1 MLRQLSELTLLL
13 VDDEPVNLRVLKQL
27 LASDYQLIFAKNGEE
42 AIRLAAARQPNLI
55 LLDIMMPGE
64 SGLKLTDTLKKN
76 NFKTPILLLSA
87 LGNADDRIKGLEIGA
102 NDYLAKPF
110 EPKELLL
117 RMKNL
122 IKKNK
127 YNKQKTKIVKFGP
140 YTFNLKKEILKKNGK
155 IFILTSS
162 EAKLLYILAKN
173 DGKPIIRYNLSKILN
188 IPTTSRALDVQIT
201 RLRNKIENNKKF
213 PTYIQ
218 TVRGRGYVLK
228 IE

>member
-1 MLRQLSELTLLL
+1 MKLNLPHILV
-13 VDDEPVNLRVLKQL
+13 VDDDIRIL
-27 LASDYQLIFAKNGEE
+27 QLINDYLIKNNFRVNT
-42 AIRLAAARQPNLI
+42 ADNALKAREKIENIEFDLI
-55 LLDIMMPGE
+55 ILDIMMPGE

-87 LGNADDRIKGLEIGA
+87 LGSADDRIKGLEIGA

-140 YTFNLKKEILKKNGK
+140 YTFNSKKEILKKNGK

>member
-1 MLRQLSELTLLL
+1 MDKFLAHILI
-13 VDDEPVNLRVLKQL
+13 VDDDDRIRILVKQYL
-27 LASDYQLIFAKNGEE
+27 QDNNYLVTTAKDAFDAKNK
-42 AIRLAAARQPNLI
+42 IDLI
-55 LLDIMMPGE
+55 KFDLIVLDIMMPGE
-64 SGLKLTDTLKKN
+64 SGLKLTDSLKKN

>member
-1 MLRQLSELTLLL
+1 MKLDLPHILI
-13 VDDEPVNLRVLKQL
+13 VDDDKRIL
-27 LASDYQLIFAKNGEE
+27 QLINDYLIKNNFRIST
-42 AIRLAAARQPNLI
+42 ADNALKAREKIENIEFDLI
-55 LLDIMMPGE
+55 ILDIMMPGE

>member
-1 MLRQLSELTLLL
+1 MRLDLPHILI
-13 VDDEPVNLRVLKQL
+13 VDDDKRIL
-27 LASDYQLIFAKNGEE
+27 QLINDYLIKNNFRISTAEN
-42 AIRLAAARQPNLI
+42 ALKAREKIENIEFDLI
-55 LLDIMMPGE
+55 ILDIMMPGE
-64 SGLKLTDTLKKN
+64 SGLKLTNSLKKN

-127 YNKQKTKIVKFGP
+127 YNKQKTEIVKFGP
-140 YTFNLKKEILKKNGK
+140 YAFNLKKEILKKNGK

-173 DGKPIIRYNLSKILN
+173 DGKPIIRYSLSKILN
-188 IPTTSRALDVQIT
+188 IPNTSRALDVQIT

>member
-1 MLRQLSELTLLL
+1 MRLDLPHILI
-13 VDDEPVNLRVLKQL
+13 VDDDKRIL
-27 LASDYQLIFAKNGEE
+27 QLINDYLIKNNFRIST
-42 AIRLAAARQPNLI
+42 ADNALKAREKIENIEFDLI
-55 LLDIMMPGE
+55 ILDIMMPGE

-162 EAKLLYILAKN
+162 EAKLLYILAKD

>member
-1 MLRQLSELTLLL
+1 MRLDLPHILI
-13 VDDEPVNLRVLKQL
+13 VDDDKRIL
-27 LASDYQLIFAKNGEE
+27 QLINDYLIKNNFRIST
-42 AIRLAAARQPNLI
+42 ANNALKAREKIENIEFDLI
-55 LLDIMMPGE
+55 ILDIMMPGE

-87 LGNADDRIKGLEIGA
+87 LGSADDRIKGLEIGA

-188 IPTTSRALDVQIT
+188 IPNTSRALDVQIT

>member
-1 MLRQLSELTLLL
+1 MRLDLPHILI
-13 VDDEPVNLRVLKQL
+13 VDDDKRIL
-27 LASDYQLIFAKNGEE
+27 QLINDYLIKNNFRIST
-42 AIRLAAARQPNLI
+42 ADNALKAREKIENIEFDLI
-55 LLDIMMPGE
+55 ILDIMMPGE

-162 EAKLLYILAKN
+162 ETKLLYILAKS

-228 IE
+228 VE

>member
-1 MLRQLSELTLLL
+1 MKLDLPHILI
-13 VDDEPVNLRVLKQL
+13 VDDDKRIL
-27 LASDYQLIFAKNGEE
+27 QLINDYLSKNNFRIST
-42 AIRLAAARQPNLI
+42 ANNSLIAREKIENIEFDLI
-55 LLDIMMPGE
+55 VLDIMMPGE
-64 SGLKLTDTLKKN
+64 SGLKLTDSLKKN

-87 LGNADDRIKGLEIGA
+87 LGNPDDRIKGLEIGA
-102 NDYLAKPF
+102 NDYLTKPF

-117 RMKNL
+117 RIKNL
-122 IKKNK
+122 IHKNK

-140 YTFNLKKEILKKNGK
+140 YTFNLKNEILKKNGK
-155 IFILTSS
+155 IFILSSS

-173 DGKPIIRYNLSKILN
+173 DGKPIFRNYLSKILN
-188 IPTTSRALDVQIT
+188 IANTSRALDVQIT

-228 IE
+228 VE

>member
-1 MLRQLSELTLLL
+1 MRLDLPHILI
-13 VDDEPVNLRVLKQL
+13 VDDDKRIL
-27 LASDYQLIFAKNGEE
+27 QLINDYLIKNNFRIST
-42 AIRLAAARQPNLI
+42 ADNALKAREKIENIEFDLI
-55 LLDIMMPGE
+55 ILDIMMPGE

-155 IFILTSS
+155 IFILNST

-188 IPTTSRALDVQIT
+188 IPNTSRALDVQIT

>member
-1 MLRQLSELTLLL
+1 MRLDLPHILI
-13 VDDEPVNLRVLKQL
+13 VDDDKRIL
-27 LASDYQLIFAKNGEE
+27 QLINDYLIKNNFRIST
-42 AIRLAAARQPNLI
+42 ADNALKAREKIENIEFDLI
-55 LLDIMMPGE
+55 ILDIMMPGE

-127 YNKQKTKIVKFGP
+127 YNKQKKKIVKFGP

-188 IPTTSRALDVQIT
+188 IPNTSRALDVQIT

>member
-1 MLRQLSELTLLL
+1 MRLDLPHILI
-13 VDDEPVNLRVLKQL
+13 VDDDKRIL
-27 LASDYQLIFAKNGEE
+27 QLINDYLIKNNFRIST
-42 AIRLAAARQPNLI
+42 ANNALKAREKIENIEFDLI
-55 LLDIMMPGE
+55 ILDIMMPGE

-87 LGNADDRIKGLEIGA
+87 LGNANDRIKGLETGA

-127 YNKQKTKIVKFGP
+127 YNKQKKKIVKFGP
-140 YTFNLKKEILKKNGK
+140 YTFNLKKEILKKDRK
-155 IFILTSS
+155 IFILNSS
-162 EAKLLYILAKN
+162 ETKLLYILAKN

>member
-1 MLRQLSELTLLL
+1 
-13 VDDEPVNLRVLKQL
+13 
-27 LASDYQLIFAKNGEE
+27 
-42 AIRLAAARQPNLI
+42 
-55 LLDIMMPGE
+55 MMPGE

-162 EAKLLYILAKN
+162 EAKLLYILAKD

-188 IPTTSRALDVQIT
+188 IPNTSRALDVQIT

-218 TVRGRGYVLK
+218 TVRGSGYVLK

>member
-1 MLRQLSELTLLL
+1 MRLDLPHILI
-13 VDDEPVNLRVLKQL
+13 VDDDKRIL
-27 LASDYQLIFAKNGEE
+27 QLINDYLIKNNFRVNT
-42 AIRLAAARQPNLI
+42 ADNALKAREKIENIEFDLI
-55 LLDIMMPGE
+55 ILDIMMPGE
-64 SGLKLTDTLKKN
+64 SGLKLTDSLKKN

-87 LGNADDRIKGLEIGA
+87 LGSTEDKIKGLETGA
-102 NDYLAKPF
+102 SDYLAKPF

-127 YNKQKTKIVKFGP
+127 YNKQKTEIVKFGP

-155 IFILTSS
+155 IFILNSS
-162 EAKLLYILAKN
+162 ETKLLYILAKN
-173 DGKPIIRYNLSKILN
+173 NGKPIIRYNLSKILN
-188 IPTTSRALDVQIT
+188 IPNTSRALDVQIT

>member
-1 MLRQLSELTLLL
+1 MRLDLPHILI
-13 VDDEPVNLRVLKQL
+13 VDDDKRIL
-27 LASDYQLIFAKNGEE
+27 QLINDYLIKNNFRIST
-42 AIRLAAARQPNLI
+42 ANNALKAREKIENIEFDLI
-55 LLDIMMPGE
+55 ILDIMMPGE

-155 IFILTSS
+155 IFILNSS
-162 EAKLLYILAKN
+162 EAKLLYILAKD

>member
-1 MLRQLSELTLLL
+1 MRLDLPHILI
-13 VDDEPVNLRVLKQL
+13 VDDDKRIL
-27 LASDYQLIFAKNGEE
+27 QLINDYLIKNNFRITT
-42 AIRLAAARQPNLI
+42 ADNALKAREKIENIEFDLI
-55 LLDIMMPGE
+55 ILDIMMPGE
-64 SGLKLTDTLKKN
+64 SGLKLTDSLKKN

-140 YTFNLKKEILKKNGK
+140 YTFNLKKEILKKNRK

>member
-1 MLRQLSELTLLL
+1 MRLDLPHILI
-13 VDDEPVNLRVLKQL
+13 VDDDKRIL
-27 LASDYQLIFAKNGEE
+27 QLINDYLIKNNFRIST
-42 AIRLAAARQPNLI
+42 ADNALKAREKIENIEFDLI
-55 LLDIMMPGE
+55 ILDIMMPGE

-140 YTFNLKKEILKKNGK
+140 YTFNLKKEILKKNRK

-188 IPTTSRALDVQIT
+188 IPNTSRALDVQIT

>member
-1 MLRQLSELTLLL
+1 MRLDLPHILI
-13 VDDEPVNLRVLKQL
+13 VDDDKRIL
-27 LASDYQLIFAKNGEE
+27 QLINDYLIKNNFRIST
-42 AIRLAAARQPNLI
+42 ANNALKAREKIENIEFDLI
-55 LLDIMMPGE
+55 ILDIMMPGE

-188 IPTTSRALDVQIT
+188 IPNTSRALDVQIT